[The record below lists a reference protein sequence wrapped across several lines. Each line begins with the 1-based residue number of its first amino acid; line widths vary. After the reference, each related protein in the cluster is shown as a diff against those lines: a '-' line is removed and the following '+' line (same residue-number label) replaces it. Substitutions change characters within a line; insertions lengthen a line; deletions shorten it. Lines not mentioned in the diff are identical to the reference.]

1 MFLEI
6 YRIVGSGVTSI
17 EAIEEAT
24 VIFVSIPV
32 IIFLG
37 DFEGLDIWGHG
48 ISLKE
53 NGKNIVEGQILI
65 FLFKVTISD

>member
-37 DFEGLDIWGHG
+37 DFEGLDI
-48 ISLKE
+48 
-53 NGKNIVEGQILI
+53 
-65 FLFKVTISD
+65 